1 MQSDNES
8 ERQGAISEWHTAKEQ
23 ILGVML
29 RVFTTELRDTYLTT
43 VIEQVGWVKIFFI
56 IQKRV
61 KAKNKLTTWCILF
74 VKGNSQLNIHEPG
87 HR

>member
-43 VIEQVGWVKIFFI
+43 VIEQVG
-56 IQKRV
+56 
-61 KAKNKLTTWCILF
+61 
-74 VKGNSQLNIHEPG
+74 
-87 HR
+87 

>member
-8 ERQGAISEWHTAKEQ
+8 ERQGAISEWHGVKEQ

-43 VIEQVGWVKIFFI
+43 VIEQVHMQYSIHFISFF
-56 IQKRV
+56 
-61 KAKNKLTTWCILF
+61 AK
-74 VKGNSQLNIHEPG
+74 
-87 HR
+87 